1 MEKFVITPVIC
12 ADGMPDPWCC
22 KGLCL
27 RLTARWG
34 PAPKRK
40 KNLFIQPRGGSGG
53 VNLEIPSPLEVFHHK
68 QGDGEHG
75 VVLWDP
81 VTDLI

>member
-1 MEKFVITPVIC
+1 MLIC
-12 ADGMPDPWCC
+12 ARSLVLQRADSTMGSCP
-22 KGLCL
+22 
-27 RLTARWG
+27 
-34 PAPKRK
+34 PKKK
-40 KNLFIQPRGGSGG
+40 KNYLSKQRGGNGG

-75 VVLWDP
+75 VALWDP